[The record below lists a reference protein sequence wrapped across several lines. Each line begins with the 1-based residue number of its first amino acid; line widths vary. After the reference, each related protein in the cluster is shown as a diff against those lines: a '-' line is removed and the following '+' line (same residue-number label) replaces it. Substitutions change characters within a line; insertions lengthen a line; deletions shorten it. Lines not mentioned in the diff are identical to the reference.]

1 MKFMGQLSFKD
12 FEVNKEFNFGYVS
25 VTEQEIIDFATFF
38 DPLDFHTNKEA
49 AKNSIFGR
57 LVASGPH
64 IFKVFHLTKWI
75 PLFKDSVMAG
85 LELKWRFLK
94 PVFADMKVFGNA
106 VITDIKPNLEKG
118 HAIIKWHFNFTNEE
132 GEVLQTID
140 MVVLHNMK

>member
-1 MKFMGQLSFKD
+1 MGQLSYKD
-12 FEVNKEFNFGYVS
+12 FETGKKFDFGYVS
-25 VTEQEIIDFATFF
+25 VSEQEIIDFANFF
-38 DPLDFHTNKEA
+38 DPLDFHTNKEV
-49 AKNSIFGR
+49 AKKSIFGG

-106 VITDIKPNLEKG
+106 VIVDIKPNPEKG
-118 HAIIKWHFNFTNEE
+118 HAVIKWHFNFTDEKD
-132 GEVLQTID
+132 EVLQTID
-140 MVVLHNMK
+140 MIVLHSMQ